1 MKLFAHL
8 LFQEGGRSWEG
19 FAVSLCVVFAFSS
32 ATVAWATALPSA
44 PPEHVG
50 LSVERLARIGAALT
64 AAIQRGQ
71 FPGAVALVARKGRIA
86 YFESF
91 GLLDQ
96 SSGAPMPKEAIFR
109 IYSMTKPITSVAAMM
124 LVEEGRLVLT
134 DPVSKFLPPLAK
146 LEVSVEGTDP
156 ATGMASYSTVPAK
169 REMTI
174 HDLLRHTSGLV
185 YRGFTAHAQ
194 VKELYTKGGVGWQ
207 GLTATEQIERLAKVP
222 LAHQPGTTFE
232 YGLSTDVLGRVI
244 ETIAGV
250 TLGQFFEERI
260 FAPLRMTDSG
270 FFVPQDKL
278 GRLAQPFATDP
289 ATGKPSKLVD
299 VTAPPKNDSGG
310 GGGVTTAGDYAR
322 FLQMLLNGGQLDGV
336 RLLSRTTVSYM
347 TSDHLG
353 EIKSAGAVALMPP
366 IGFGLGFAV
375 RKETGIAAWPGSA
388 GEYYWGGAAG
398 TGFWVDPQEELIC
411 ILMTQAAPGAP
422 RRYDRQL
429 FKQLVY
435 QAIND

>member
-50 LSVERLARIGAALT
+50 LSVERLARIGTALT

-91 GLLDQ
+91 GLLDK

>member
-1 MKLFAHL
+1 MR
-8 LFQEGGRSWEG
+8 GIRS
-19 FAVSLCVVFAFSS
+19 VVVCMVITFSV
-32 ATVAWATALPSA
+32 ATVAWTEALPAA
-44 PPEHVG
+44 PPEQLG
-50 LSVERLARIGAALT
+50 FSAARLARLGAVLT
-64 AAIQRGQ
+64 AEIERGQ
-71 FPGAVALVARKGRIA
+71 FPGAVTLVARKGRIA

-91 GLLDQ
+91 GVLDKAR
-96 SSGAPMPKEAIFR
+96 GAPMPKEAIFR

-146 LEVSVEGTDP
+146 LEVSVQRVDP
-156 ATGMASYSTVPAK
+156 ATDQASYTTVPAE

-174 HDLLRHTSGLV
+174 QDLLRHTSGLV
-185 YRGFTAHAQ
+185 YAGFTTHAR
-194 VKELYTKGGVGWQ
+194 VKELYTAVGVGWQ
-207 GLTATEQIERLAKVP
+207 GVTATEQIERLAKVP
-222 LAHQPGTTFE
+222 LAHQPGRTFE

-244 ETIAGV
+244 EAVSGV
-250 TLGQFFEERI
+250 PLGQFFEERI
-260 FAPLRMTDSG
+260 FTPLRMADSG
-270 FFVPQDKL
+270 FVVPKDKL

-289 ATGKPSKLVD
+289 ATGNAIRLVD

-310 GGGVTTAGDYAR
+310 GGGVATAGDYAR

-353 EIKSAGAVALMPP
+353 WRKSAGSAALLPP

-375 RKETGIAAWPGSA
+375 RKETGLAGVPGSA

-398 TGFWVDPQEELIC
+398 TGFWVDPKEELIC
-411 ILMTQAAPGAP
+411 IFMTQAAPGAP

-435 QAIND
+435 QAIAD